1 MGGPIGSENTCFIS
15 TVARPSQCS
24 GGTHTLSLAPSTP
37 PYLDPCSSV
46 VRCLEH
52 ESKVIKM
59 MSVKGGLQDLS
70 QAMAIVAEKMGIM
83 AQAQQVGGAE
93 SGQVGGARVRQIGRV
108 RG

>member
-1 MGGPIGSENTCFIS
+1 MAFSVQWGYTHFIS
-15 TVARPSQCS
+15 A
-24 GGTHTLSLAPSTP
+24 STP
-37 PYLDPCSSV
+37 PYLDPISSV

-83 AQAQQVGGAE
+83 AQAQQVGGAR
-93 SGQVGGARVRQIGRV
+93 GGT
-108 RG
+108 

>member
-1 MGGPIGSENTCFIS
+1 MAFSVQWGYTHFIS
-15 TVARPSQCS
+15 
-24 GGTHTLSLAPSTP
+24 PSTP
-37 PYLDPCSSV
+37 PYLDPISSV

-83 AQAQQVGGAE
+83 AQAQQVGGAR
-93 SGQVGGARVRQIGRV
+93 GGT
-108 RG
+108 